1 MSKRKAEDKD
11 KAPRRARRAE
21 AAPAPAA
28 PPIDDADDEDDAGP
42 DGVALDADSGALK
55 PTPYRNKQRCLVLAS
70 RGITVRHRH
79 LLEDLRNLLPHHKK
93 DVKLDA
99 KKSDLRVIN
108 ELCEIKS
115 CNGALYLEARKHRD
129 LYLWLARAP
138 HGPSAKFLVHNVHT
152 MDELKLTGNCARGTR
167 PLLAFDA
174 GFESAAPGGGGGS
187 DNAPH
192 WRLLRALLTATFGTP
207 RGHPNSKP
215 FFDHVLAFSRADG
228 RVWVRHYQIAET
240 DDGARR
246 ADIQAAAA
254 RGGDLT
260 SLVEIGPRL
269 VLQPIRVFAGAFG
282 GATLYANSAF
292 VTPNAQRAAEKAQS
306 GSRYADRKN
315 AKEAREEHVAAN
327 TLPRDPVADVFRGA
341 LRS

>member
-79 LLEDLRNLLPHHKK
+79 LLEDLRSLLPHHKK

-152 MDELKLTGNCARGTR
+152 MDELKLTGNCGHGTR
-167 PLLAFDA
+167 ALLCFDA
-174 GFESAAPGGGGGS
+174 TFDAE
-187 DNAPH
+187 PH
-192 WRLLRALLTATFGTP
+192 WRAVKDLLAVTFGVP
-207 RGHPNSKP
+207 RGHPKSKP
-215 FFDHVLAFSRADG
+215 FFDRCMAFAIDDG
-228 RVWVRHYQIAET
+228 KVWVRHYQIV
-240 DDGARR
+240 DDALDD
-246 ADIQAAAA
+246 ADAKVRSGVRVNRS
-254 RGGDLT
+254 RG
-260 SLVEIGPRL
+260 
-269 VLQPIRVFAGAFG
+269 RV
-282 GATLYANSAF
+282 TTNHIS
-292 VTPNAQRAAEKAQS
+292 
-306 GSRYADRKN
+306 
-315 AKEAREEHVAAN
+315 
-327 TLPRDPVADVFRGA
+327 
-341 LRS
+341 